1 MFFFK
6 EIPVFFKFFFMF
18 WIFQENSPGTSIEIP
33 IELEASFGQNQNS
46 EIETS
51 EPDKIIQV
59 EINTSQ
65 LKGD

>member
-1 MFFFK
+1 MS
-6 EIPVFFKFFFMF
+6 

-51 EPDKIIQV
+51 DSDKIIQV
-59 EINTSQ
+59 EINPSQ